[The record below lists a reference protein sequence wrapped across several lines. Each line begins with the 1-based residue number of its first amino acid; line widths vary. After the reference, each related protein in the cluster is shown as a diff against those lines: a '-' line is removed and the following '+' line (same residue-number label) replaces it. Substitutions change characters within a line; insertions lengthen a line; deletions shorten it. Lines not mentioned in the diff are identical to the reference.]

1 MTEGKVSTIRK
12 IKIIISTSLLLFSI
26 SLSQEALRKIDLETA
41 IELALTQN
49 RNLRIAEMEIDK
61 SYSKLTETRSNL
73 LPKINASGQYT
84 NNIKKPVIFLPPG
97 TPFSRPGQAA
107 VIEIGSDHAY
117 TGTISA
123 SLPIFS
129 FPIYVSLSVASSGV
143 DLAQES
149 FRGTQLK
156 TVADVKK
163 AFYGVLLARE
173 VRNLMQISLK
183 NANDNLE
190 NVKKMQKQGL
200 VSEYDL
206 IRAEVQVENLKPVVL
221 QAENNFELAKN
232 SLKIALGLDAYEN
245 IDIDGELNY
254 QPYDIPDLNQTLN
267 LLAQNNSDLKQL
279 DIQVRM
285 AKSLINLERSAHL
298 PILAAF
304 GNYQYQAQAND
315 LKFKDY
321 NWVNTQFWGLQLQI
335 PIFNGFGTQA
345 KVDQAQITYQQT
357 LERQN
362 LLTESMKIQAQNILY
377 RIEQAN
383 KRITGQDKAVAQAE
397 KGYEIAKS
405 RYSNGLGTQLEVN
418 DAELALTQSKV
429 NYIQAVYD
437 YNTAVAELEQLIGKS
452 N

>member
-1 MTEGKVSTIRK
+1 MEDKVYKIHNI
-12 IKIIISTSLLLFSI
+12 IKIIFIILIFYGSSLTQEIS
-26 SLSQEALRKIDLETA
+26 RKINLETA

-49 RNLRIAEMEIDK
+49 RNLRIAQMEVDK

-107 VIEIGSDHAY
+107 VLEIGSDHSY

-123 SLPIFS
+123 SLPILS
-129 FPIYVSLSVASSGV
+129 FPIYVSLSVASTGV

-149 FRGTQLK
+149 YRGTQLK
-156 TVADVKK
+156 TITDVKK

-173 VRNLMQISLK
+173 VKNLMQASLK
-183 NANDNLE
+183 NATDNLE
-190 NVKKMQKQGL
+190 NVRKMQKQGL

-206 IRAEVQVENLKPVVL
+206 IRAEVQVENLKPVAL
-221 QAENNFELAKN
+221 QAENNYELAKN
-232 SLKIALGLDAYEN
+232 SLKIALGLDASEN
-245 IDIDGELNY
+245 IDIEGELQY
-254 QPYDIPDLNQTLN
+254 QTYEIPDLQQTIRA
-267 LLAQNNSDLKQL
+267 LLQNNAELKQVNL
-279 DIQVRM
+279 QVEM
-285 AKSLINLERSAHL
+285 AKSMINLERSAHL

-304 GNYQYQAQAND
+304 GNYQYQTQAND

-345 KVDQAQITYQQT
+345 KVDQAQISYQQA

-362 LLTESMKIQAQNILY
+362 LLSESMKIQAQNILY
-377 RIEQAN
+377 RIEQAK

-429 NYIQAVYD
+429 NYIQAVFD
-437 YNTAVAELEQLIGKS
+437 YNTAIAELEQLIGKL